1 MKNELNEQL
10 TKSINKNEL
19 KQAIYQM
26 ENDKSPGI
34 DGIPVE
40 FYKTFY
46 DTLESDFI

>member
-10 TKSINKNEL
+10 TKSINKNDL

-46 DTLESDFI
+46 DTLENDLI

>member
-40 FYKTFY
+40 FHKTFY
-46 DTLESDFI
+46 DTLENDFI

>member
-46 DTLESDFI
+46 DTLENNFI

>member
-46 DTLESDFI
+46 DTLENDLI